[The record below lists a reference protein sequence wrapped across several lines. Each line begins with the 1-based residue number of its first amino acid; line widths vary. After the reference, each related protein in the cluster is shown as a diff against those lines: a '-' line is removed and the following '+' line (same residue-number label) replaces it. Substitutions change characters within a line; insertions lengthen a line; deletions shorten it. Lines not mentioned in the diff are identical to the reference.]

1 MNFENIEGG
10 GRGEEER
17 REKREERREKRETED
32 RGQRTEDRGRGRGR
46 GRDRSEQSERRWVT
60 RTYKVLWFVKVV
72 CSRINVISFVA
83 INNNALHRPV
93 LANGHVDVVESFRV
107 VHDLPSVGSFAVDWF
122 GGR

>member
-17 REKREERREKRETED
+17 REKRETED
-32 RGQRTEDRGRGRGR
+32 RGQRTEDRSS